1 MKVYNN
7 QVIINGE
14 VYTNIIK
21 ADNYTEALKIQKLR
35 KKQSK
40 NTFKGRLTKAN

>member
-14 VYTNIIK
+14 VYANIIK
-21 ADNYTEALKIQKLR
+21 ADNYTEALKIQKIR

-40 NTFKGRLTKAN
+40 NTFKGKLTKGF